1 MRLTPQTIR
10 VLDCLMAGKAISGSE
25 IAGKTGLK
33 SGSLYPILMRLEEA
47 GWVTSEWEAGDPAR
61 LGRPRRRYYSITCV
75 GARNAREQ
83 VREHA
88 AFLGR
93 LAWT

>member
-10 VLDCLMAGKAISGSE
+10 VLDCLMAGKAISGAE
-25 IAGKTGLK
+25 ITAKTSLK
-33 SGSLYPILMRLEEA
+33 SGSLYPILMRLEAA
-47 GWVTSEWEAGDPAR
+47 GWVSSEWEEGDPAD
-61 LGRPRRRYYSITCV
+61 LGRPRRRYYSITPV
-75 GARNAREQ
+75 GARKARKE

>member
-10 VLDCLMAGKAISGSE
+10 VLDCLMAGKAISGAE
-25 IAGKTGLK
+25 ITAKTNLK
-33 SGSLYPILMRLEEA
+33 SGSLYPILMRLEGA
-47 GWVTSEWEAGDPAR
+47 GWVTSEWEAGDPSK
-61 LGRPRRRYYSITCV
+61 LGRPRRRYYSITPA
-75 GARNAREQ
+75 GARHARDQ